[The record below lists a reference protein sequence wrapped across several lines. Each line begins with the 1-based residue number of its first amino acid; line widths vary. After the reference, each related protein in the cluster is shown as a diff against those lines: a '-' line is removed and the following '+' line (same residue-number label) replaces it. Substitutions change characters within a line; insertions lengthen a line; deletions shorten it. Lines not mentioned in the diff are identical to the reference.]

1 MDIKVIVATHK
12 LYRIP
17 EDDMYLPVHVG
28 REINPDES
36 ISAEYTGDNAGEN
49 ISKKNKNYCEL
60 TALYWAWKNLDYE
73 YLGLVHYRRHFRGMA
88 GNDKW
93 NCILTKQQAE
103 HLLQKYAAIVP
114 KKRNYFIESTYDQ
127 YVHAHNRQDLNKTRE
142 IIRENYPEYI
152 PAWEK
157 VMKSSAGHRFNIFIM
172 NKDLSDRYFE
182 WLFDILFRLEAV
194 LDISGYSDYDRRVFG
209 FVAERLFDVWLIT
222 NNVHY
227 TELPVINMEK
237 VNWPAKIRNFLKRKF
252 IGKQ

>member
-1 MDIKVIVATHK
+1 MDIKVIVAIHK

-28 REINPDES
+28 REINPDEN
-36 ISAEYTGDNAGEN
+36 ISAEYTGDNTGDN

-93 NCILTKQQAE
+93 NSILPKQQAE
-103 HLLQKYAAIVP
+103 QLLQKYDTIVP

-127 YVHAHNRQDLNKTRE
+127 YVHAHNRQDLDKTRE

-157 VMKSSAGHRFNIFIM
+157 VMKSTSGHRFNMFIM
-172 NKDLSDRYFE
+172 KKEVADRYFE